1 MTDAAVFI
9 TLADIVSNLVI
20 VESPTKAKTIG
31 RFLGKE
37 FVVKS
42 SFGHIRDLPKSK
54 MGIDI
59 EHDFEPS
66 YSIPPKARKVVTEL
80 KGLAKKA
87 ERVFLATD
95 EDREGE
101 AIGWHLVAALKLPA
115 DTTERIVFHEITK
128 SAIEEA
134 LKKPRKLDQHLV
146 DAQQA
151 RRVLDR
157 LVGYELSPFLWK
169 KIKYGLSAG
178 RVQSAA
184 MRLIVDREKEI
195 QAFKAQ
201 EYWTIE
207 ALLKKGSAEPEF
219 VARLVKKDG
228 ATLDKLDIKNKRQAD
243 AIQAKLKGA
252 AYIVETVK
260 VSERKVSPAP
270 PYTTSTL
277 QQDSSRRLGYS
288 AKQTMLLAQQLY
300 EGVEIGAEGSVGLIT
315 YMRTDSVNLAEQSLA
330 EGKQVLEKE
339 FGAEYSAAA
348 PRRYKTKSKA
358 AQEAHEAI
366 RPTSFARTPESVK
379 QFLDARQFKLYDLIW
394 RRALASQMPDAKLDA
409 TTVDIGAGSL
419 VFRANGLVIKFDGFQ
434 RVLGSASKETH
445 LPALKEKDELT
456 LKDLKGVQHF
466 TEPPPRFSDASLIKA
481 MEELGIG
488 RPSTY
493 APTLSTIQER
503 GYVDKIEKKF
513 KPTEIGILVN
523 DVLVKHFPEIVD
535 LKFTSNM
542 EEDLDRI
549 AAGEKEW
556 VPVIR
561 NFYDPFHKNLE
572 AKEKAVTKEELT
584 TEKSDELCPK
594 CGKPMLI
601 KMGRFGKFLA
611 CSGYPDCKTTLPLKA
626 EREAQEKIEKEYP
639 QEKCPECGSP
649 MQIKRGRFGTFLGCS
664 RYPDCKGIKRI
675 EKKTGVRCPECN
687 QGEIVERHS
696 RKGRTFYSCNRY
708 PECKYAM
715 WNKPTGGKCPTCGSL
730 LVFAAQ
736 GRIKCSDKTCT
747 YETDQPQTEKSEGA
761 TV

>member
-1 MTDAAVFI
+1 MPHAF
-9 TLADIVSNLVI
+9 TLPVIVPNLVI

-37 FVVKS
+37 YVVKS
-42 SFGHIRDLPKSK
+42 SYGHIRDLPKSK

-59 EHDFEPS
+59 ENNFEPE
-66 YSIPPKARKVVTEL
+66 YKVPAKARKVVTEL
-80 KGLAKKA
+80 KGLASKSDT
-87 ERVFLATD
+87 VFLATD

-101 AIGWHLVAALKLPA
+101 AIGWHLVSALKLPEKK
-115 DTTERIVFHEITK
+115 TERIVFHEITK
-128 SAIEEA
+128 TAINEA
-134 LKKPRKLDQHLV
+134 LKSPRKLNLHLV

-184 MRLIVDREKEI
+184 MRLIVDREREVL
-195 QAFKAQ
+195 AFKAQ

-207 ALLKKGSAEPEF
+207 AALQKNGEKPDF
-219 VARLVKKDG
+219 IARLVKQNGK
-228 ATLDKLDIKNKRQAD
+228 TLDKLAIKNKKQAD
-243 AIQAKLKGA
+243 SIEKKLKGA
-252 AYIVETVK
+252 DYVVESIK

-277 QQDSSRRLGYS
+277 QQDSARRLGYS
-288 AKQTMLLAQQLY
+288 AKQTMVLAQQLY
-300 EGVEIGAEGSVGLIT
+300 EGVEIGSEGSVGLIT
-315 YMRTDSVNLAEQSLA
+315 YMRTDSVNLAEQALA
-330 EGKQVLEKE
+330 EAKDVIQKD
-339 FGAEYSAAA
+339 FGNEYASAA
-348 PRRYKTKSKA
+348 PRRYKTKSKS

-366 RPTSFARTPESVK
+366 RPTSFARTPDSVS
-379 QFLDARQFKLYDLIW
+379 QYLDARQAKLYDLIW

-409 TTVDIGAGSL
+409 TTVDIAAADML
-419 VFRANGLVIKFDGFQ
+419 FRANGLVVRFDGFQ
-434 RVLGSASKETH
+434 RALGSASKETI
-445 LPALKEKDELT
+445 LPKLSEKDALT
-456 LKDLKGVQHF
+456 LKELKGIQHF

-493 APTLSTIQER
+493 APTLSTIQDR

-523 DVLVKHFPEIVD
+523 DVLVKHFPQIVD
-535 LKFTSNM
+535 LKFTSTM

-549 AAGEKEW
+549 ALGEKEW
-556 VPVIR
+556 VPVIK
-561 NFYDPFHKNLE
+561 NFYDPFHANLK
-572 AKEKAVTKEELT
+572 AKDKVVTKEELT

-601 KMGRFGKFLA
+601 KLGRFGKFLA
-611 CSGYPDCKTTLPLKA
+611 CSGYPDCKTTVPLKA
-626 EREAQEKIEKEYP
+626 EREAQEKMEKEYAE
-639 QEKCPECGSP
+639 EKCPECGSP
-649 MQIKRGRFGTFLGCS
+649 MKIRRGRFGVFLGCTK
-664 RYPDCKGIKRI
+664 YPDCKGIKRI
-675 EKKTGVRCPECN
+675 EKKTGVTCPECN
-687 QGEIVERHS
+687 KGEIVERHS
-696 RKGRTFYSCNRY
+696 RKGRTFFSCNRY

-730 LVFAAQ
+730 LVFAAR
-736 GRIKCSDKTCT
+736 GKIKCSDKTCT
-747 YETDQPQTEKSEGA
+747 YETDQPEKTG
-761 TV
+761 